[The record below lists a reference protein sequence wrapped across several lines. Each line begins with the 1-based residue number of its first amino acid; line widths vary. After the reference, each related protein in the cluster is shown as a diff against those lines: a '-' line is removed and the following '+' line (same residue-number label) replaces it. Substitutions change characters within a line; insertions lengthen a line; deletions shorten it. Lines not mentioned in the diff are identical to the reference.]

1 MSQGRAGA
9 STTRWPLSQER
20 HAALNLHEDENPPAG
35 FVFPSLHLFHLLRP
49 QITAEPSL
57 SLQQL
62 LQHRRTAA
70 TKGTLEAEVHPRPD
84 LSLVLQ

>member
-9 STTRWPLSQER
+9 STTRWSLSQER
-20 HAALNLHEDENPPAG
+20 HAALNLHEDENPSAG
-35 FVFPSLHLFHLLRP
+35 FVFPSLHLLRP

-62 LQHRRTAA
+62 PQHRRTAA